1 MYLLQG
7 SLISFIHQP
16 PFLHQSN
23 TPPIIMSSP
32 APKFSEL
39 DFEKDYDEN
48 KDQDYSPGD
57 DIDTYYSP

>member
-7 SLISFIHQP
+7 SIISLSHQP
-16 PFLHQSN
+16 PNLHQSN
-23 TPPIIMSSP
+23 TSLSIMSAP